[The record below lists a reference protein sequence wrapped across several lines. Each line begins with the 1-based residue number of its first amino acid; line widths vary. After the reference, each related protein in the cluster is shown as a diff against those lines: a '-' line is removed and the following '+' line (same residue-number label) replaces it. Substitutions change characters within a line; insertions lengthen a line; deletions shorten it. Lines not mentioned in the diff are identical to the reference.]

1 MAMEYSNNGFLGLF
15 LFFISIS
22 ILFSSPATA
31 FTLFQVRWVPN
42 PSEDYTHWAQRN
54 RFQVNDNRFK
64 SNLLLFSTLKHYTNY
79 LYNVVFVIRFM
90 FKYKSGSDS
99 VLVVKKEDY
108 DSCNT
113 NNAMQEMDGGDSLF
127 TFEKSGPFFFIS
139 GNAQNCQRGQK
150 LTVVVLAV
158 RHNKLAHSLFPAATP
173 SPAEAAENGPS
184 PSSDISPSDPTSSAP
199 NPPKHSGA
207 TSFRSSVGVG
217 LGVVSIG
224 VGLFFS
230 LLG

>member
-1 MAMEYSNNGFLGLF
+1 
-15 LFFISIS
+15 
-22 ILFSSPATA
+22 
-31 FTLFQVRWVPN
+31 
-42 PSEDYTHWAQRN
+42 
-54 RFQVNDNRFK
+54 
-64 SNLLLFSTLKHYTNY
+64 
-79 LYNVVFVIRFM
+79 M

-158 RHNKLAHSLFPAATP
+158 RHNKLTHSLSPAATP

-184 PSSDISPSDPTSSAP
+184 PSSDISPSGPTSSAP

-217 LGVVSIG
+217 LGVVSIE

-230 LLG
+230 ILD